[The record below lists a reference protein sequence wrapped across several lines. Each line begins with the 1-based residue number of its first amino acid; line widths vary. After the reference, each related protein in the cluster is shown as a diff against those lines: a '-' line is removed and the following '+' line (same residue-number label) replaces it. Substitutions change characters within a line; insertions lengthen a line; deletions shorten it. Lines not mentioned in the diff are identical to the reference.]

1 MDVREAALQSGASGP
16 AILPGRS
23 AESRLIRFV
32 SGIPPEMLMPQAGE
46 RLSDE
51 EIGLLRAWIDQG
63 AEWPDAFDAAQHP
76 RFRDHWAY
84 RPFVRPEVPRV
95 RDESWPG
102 TPIDHFILA
111 RLEEEGFQ
119 PSEEADRG
127 TLLRRVT
134 LDLTG
139 LQPTPE
145 EYRSFEEDRSA
156 DAFPRVVDRLLGSP
170 RYGERWARHWMDV
183 VHYADSQGHDQDRP
197 RENSWHY
204 RDYLIRSFN
213 EDKPYARFVEEQIA
227 GDVLYPDDPRATV
240 PAAMTTSSIPSRRQS
255 ITISSR
261 SLPGLTGLIAPLIR
275 IPKPIS
281 SARRFSARD

>member
-1 MDVREAALQSGASGP
+1 MAEKRMAFPALTSRVRGKTFLTSLLLLLFLPPSGSFPPLLQAAQQPTETEGKEAGLPPPAQRNVYFVHDIKPIFSSRCQVCHSEGVLSGGLRLDVREAALQGGASGP

-23 AESRLIRFV
+23 AESRLIQFV

-76 RFRDHWAY
+76 RSRDHWAY

-111 RLEEEGFQ
+111 RLEEEEFQ

-183 VHYADSQGHDQDRP
+183 VH
-197 RENSWHY
+197 
-204 RDYLIRSFN
+204 
-213 EDKPYARFVEEQIA
+213 
-227 GDVLYPDDPRATV
+227 
-240 PAAMTTSSIPSRRQS
+240 
-255 ITISSR
+255 
-261 SLPGLTGLIAPLIR
+261 
-275 IPKPIS
+275 
-281 SARRFSARD
+281 